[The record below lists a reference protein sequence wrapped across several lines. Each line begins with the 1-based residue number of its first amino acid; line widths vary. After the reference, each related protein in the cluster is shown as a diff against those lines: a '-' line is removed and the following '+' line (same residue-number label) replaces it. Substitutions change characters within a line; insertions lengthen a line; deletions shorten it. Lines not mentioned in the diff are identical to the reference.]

1 LADLRADLP
10 AHAAAAPEAAP
21 TGPLELK
28 DLKKMFDDARTLM
41 LEPRQDS
48 ELSRDYYDGI
58 QLTPTEIKVL
68 TDRKQ
73 PPIVINRIQRAVDGI
88 MGVVSG
94 GKSSPRALMRNP
106 PQQGDASAPPPQQQQ
121 PGMPPQMGQ
130 PQPGQQVMGG
140 NGGPPMAPLD
150 AGDVASMTL
159 RFIADT
165 GHFEPLSMDVLENGL
180 IEGCGAAIY
189 EVGED
194 KNVICTQIRWEEFF
208 YDPYSRRADFKD
220 ARYMG
225 TAKWIYSDQLAALYP
240 KTQDVMDEFST
251 KGVLNG
257 QPDTTWEDRP
267 NNGVPWVDGKRK
279 RLMVVEMYHVHGG
292 KWYREV
298 FYCNEQL
305 ESGPSPYNNDQDQP
319 DNPIEAWSA
328 YVNRKNWRYGVVKP
342 MRDLNDEVNMRR
354 SKALHE
360 INSRQLEYVSIDVP
374 PVDGDTAR
382 KEAARPDGIIPFG
395 LRTVP
400 RQDVVANNVEMMNE
414 AKAELDR
421 MAPSPALLGRSGAD
435 ASGRAQQV
443 RQQAGITELDRVL
456 GRYRDWKQ
464 RSFIQMWNRA
474 RQFYDGP
481 KWVRVTGDGDAP
493 QYIQI
498 NEPGPIDPATGQP
511 LGPPKNHI
519 AKMDVDIVL
528 EDVPDT
534 ATLQQEQFNE
544 FMAFAQANPGVIPPE
559 LLIEL
564 SAIPEKQK
572 FLKKLRDAQQANAGA
587 KQQADQ
593 LQMAEQQA
601 KVAKLQ
607 GEAVKSGAAA
617 DETHANIILKQAQA
631 GLAEVQTVNA
641 AMDGH
646 IKASSAAQLPP
657 GYTLDSNNQHVP
669 HEPPPPGP
677 ANAGTGANQLPG

>member
-1 LADLRADLP
+1 MADLRASLP
-10 AHAAAAPEAAP
+10 NAPAATAANDDPIA
-21 TGPLELK
+21 GPLSLK
-28 DLKKMFDDARTLM
+28 DLKKLFDDARYLM
-41 LEPRQDS
+41 KEARDDS

-58 QLTPTEIKVL
+58 QFTAEELKTYA
-68 TDRKQ
+68 DRKQ
-73 PPIVINRIQRAVDGI
+73 PPIVINRIQRAIDGI

-106 PQQGDASAPPPQQQQ
+106 PDPGDAAAPQQQPQ
-121 PGMPPQMGQ
+121 PQMGQ

-140 NGGPPMAPLD
+140 NGGPPMPAPLD

-165 GHFEPLSMDVLENGL
+165 GHFEPLCIDVLENGL

-189 EVGED
+189 EVDAD
-194 KNVICTQIRWEEFF
+194 KNVLCTQIRWEEFF
-208 YDPYSRRADFKD
+208 ADPYSRRPDFKD
-220 ARYMG
+220 ARFMG
-225 TAKWIYSDQLAALYP
+225 CAKWMYSDELASLYP
-240 KTQDVMDEFST
+240 KTKDAMDDLSAT
-251 KGVLNG
+251 GILGGV
-257 QPDTTWEDRP
+257 PDSTWEDRP
-267 NNGVPWVDGKRK
+267 NNGVPWVDGKK
-279 RLMVVEMYHVHGG
+279 RRVMVVDMYHQNGG
-292 KWYREV
+292 AWYRDV

-305 ESGPSPYNNDQDQP
+305 ESGPSLYKNDKDQP

-328 YVNRKNWRYGVVKP
+328 YVNRKNWRYGVAKP
-342 MRDLNDEVNMRR
+342 MRDINDEINMRR

-374 PVDGDTAR
+374 PVDTDTAR

-395 LRTVP
+395 MKAVP
-400 RQDVVANNVEMMNE
+400 RQDVVANNIELMNE
-414 AKAELDR
+414 AKSELDR
-421 MAPSPALLGRSGAD
+421 LAPSPAILGRAGAD
-435 ASGRAQQV
+435 QSGRAQQV
-443 RQQAGITELDRVL
+443 RQQAGVTELDRVL

-464 RSFIQMWNRA
+464 RSYTQMWNRA

-498 NEPGPIDPATGQP
+498 NQPGPVDPITSQP
-511 LGPPKNHI
+511 GPPNNHI

-572 FLKKLRDAQQANAGA
+572 FLKKLRDAQAAAAPA
-587 KQQADQ
+587 KQQAQQ
-593 LQMAEQQA
+593 LATQEQQA
-601 KVAKLQ
+601 KIAELQ
-607 GEAVKSGAAA
+607 GRAVKSGASA
-617 DETHANIILKQAQA
+617 DETHANINLKNAQA
-631 GLAEVQTVNA
+631 GLAEVQTVTA
-641 AMDGH
+641 AMEGH
-646 IKASSAAQLPP
+646 VKASAAAQLPP
-657 GYTLDSNNQHVP
+657 GYTLGPQGQHVP
-669 HEPPPPGP
+669 LEAPPPGP
-677 ANAGTGANQLPG
+677 AKAGTGATQPQG